1 MGEFNFATPMKT
13 SNQKPGKRHLATMA
27 TAIAVVALTSCY
39 NPNGTPDNTATGA
52 LTGGAFGAATGAI
65 IGSASRNAGA
75 GALIGGAVGAI
86 FGGLFGH
93 AADDEQE
100 ARLRQQYP
108 ETYTRAQ
115 QGVPL
120 SLADIKAL
128 NRAGIKDDTIIVQI
142 SNSHTVY
149 HLSAND
155 IIDLHDA
162 GVSQGVIDFMINT
175 ASSISGATTSVV
187 MDAPPPVPLMEPV
200 VPSPGP
206 GYVWANGEW
215 VWNNGWY
222 WSTGYWLWPPFP
234 GTVWV
239 GGYWGPGPHGYVRF
253 GGHWRR

>member
-1 MGEFNFATPMKT
+1 
-13 SNQKPGKRHLATMA
+13 MA

-75 GALIGGAVGAI
+75 GALIGGAAGAI
-86 FGGLFGH
+86 LGGLFGH
-93 AADDEQE
+93 AADEEQE

-108 ETYTRAQ
+108 DTYTRAQ
-115 QGVPL
+115 QGAPL

-128 NRAGIKDDTIIVQI
+128 YRAGIKDDIIVAQI

>member
-1 MGEFNFATPMKT
+1 MKT
-13 SNQKPGKRHLATMA
+13 YNPTPIRSRLATLTSAMA
-27 TAIAVVALTSCY
+27 VMALTSCY
-39 NPNGTPDNTATGA
+39 NPNGSPDNTATGA

-75 GALIGGAVGAI
+75 GALIGGAAGAI

-93 AADDEQE
+93 AADEEQE

-108 ETYTRAQ
+108 DTYARTQ
-115 QGVPL
+115 QGAPL
-120 SLADIKAL
+120 SLADVKAL
-128 NRAGIKDDTIIVQI
+128 CRAGITDDTIVAQI

-175 ASSISGATTSVV
+175 ASSLSGAATSVV
-187 MDAPPPVPLMEPV
+187 MDAPPPVPLMEPA

-239 GGYWGPGPHGYVRF
+239 GGYWSPGPHGYVRF